1 VTANASAYRELERNR
16 RLQKFR
22 RTTLARG
29 KKSRPDI
36 GRLFVSDGGGALRVF
51 DSKTFAPL
59 STLRIAVDA
68 DRAGL
73 LANPTPDVE
82 HDYRRVRRH
91 PDAAELAQ
99 EVYVR
104 MLRVPDMGAIRNPE
118 AYLYTVASN
127 LAKEHARH
135 EHTDA
140 GVLDVDDPL
149 VQEQLAELPAFAGD
163 LDTEQ
168 RIKRLR
174 EVLHQLP
181 PKCHAAVV
189 LQYWHGLSYEEI
201 AQRLGVST
209 HMVKKY
215 LSQALVHCRRRM
227 ARLG

>member
-1 VTANASAYRELERNR
+1 MAETKKTLVERLFAQHR
-16 RLQKFR
+16 GHLQTFFFR
-22 RTTLARG
+22 RVH
-29 KKSRPDI
+29 S
-36 GRLFVSDGGGALRVF
+36 
-51 DSKTFAPL
+51 
-59 STLRIAVDA
+59 
-68 DRAGL
+68 
-73 LANPTPDVE
+73 
-82 HDYRRVRRH
+82 H

-104 MLRVPDMGAIRNPE
+104 MLRVPDMEAIRNPE

-127 LAKEHARH
+127 LGKEHARQ
-135 EHTDA
+135 EHKDA
-140 GVLDVDDPL
+140 AVLDIEDPL
-149 VQEQLAELPAFAGD
+149 VQEQLAELPAFAGQ

-174 EVLHQLP
+174 EVLQQLP
-181 PKCHAAVV
+181 PKCRAAVI

-209 HMVKKY
+209 HMVKKH